1 MKKLLISTS
10 FALTL
15 ISCTQA
21 QINSAWQAANTAC
34 IAAETADPIIATLI
48 PAWGPDVETVVAI
61 ICAIPSVISD
71 FEGLPTT
78 QAQTKTKLRLTTM
91 SQVPTV
97 TTPINQPVPAT
108 SANIDATKAPL

>member
-1 MKKLLISTS
+1 MKKLIALVPLALIM
-10 FALTL
+10 
-15 ISCTQA
+15 SCTQA

-91 SQVPTV
+91 SQVS
-97 TTPINQPVPAT
+97 T
-108 SANIDATKAPL
+108 SATKAPL

>member
-1 MKKLLISTS
+1 MKKLIALVPLALIM
-10 FALTL
+10 
-15 ISCTQA
+15 SCTQA

-48 PAWGPDVETVVAI
+48 PACGPDVETVVAI

-108 SANIDATKAPL
+108 SANINTTKAPL